1 MTVMPLRSVAT
12 VALALL
18 FSACTLFPE
27 QAAHRVFQLPGPD
40 TGAASAESIDT
51 ALRVSTPHAASPI
64 DSTRILVKPDAHE
77 IRSYQG
83 ARWSNKVPV
92 IFRDYLLES
101 FRQDGRLATVVNET
115 SPARSD
121 LTLAGDLTAFQ
132 AEYQEGQPVIRL
144 QFDAHLIDERSR
156 ATVASH
162 RFTVSEAAGGEEI
175 EQVVDAFGT
184 ASNELAR
191 QVVNWTLEQP

>member
-1 MTVMPLRSVAT
+1 MTVMPMRSLAT
-12 VALALL
+12 VTLALL

-27 QAAHRVFQLPGPD
+27 QPAHRVFQLPGPD
-40 TGAASAESIDT
+40 MKTANTATIDT

-101 FRQDGRLATVVNET
+101 FRQDGQLATVVNDT

-132 AEYQEGQPVIRL
+132 AEYRDGQPVIRL
-144 QFDAHLIDERSR
+144 QFNAHLIDERSR
-156 ATVASH
+156 ATVASR
-162 RFTVSEAAGGEEI
+162 RFTVSETAGGEEI
-175 EQVVDAFGT
+175 EQVVEAFGA
-184 ASNELAR
+184 ASNVLAR